1 MRRSHGAFCAWTL
14 ILLLMSPALGESSSM
29 PLEPGDTL
37 PSLAGQ
43 TPSNRSLD
51 LPAAAQGEVAVVIF
65 SFSRAGGHDARNWA
79 QHLSK
84 DYPRLK
90 IYNAIFLESVPR
102 LFRGMVV
109 SGIRSGMPPAVQDRT
124 VILYQQQNSWE
135 QKLHVADENSA
146 VVLVL
151 GRTGLI
157 RYLVS
162 GTFAEAIYARVRE
175 EVGP

>member
-1 MRRSHGAFCAWTL
+1 
-14 ILLLMSPALGESSSM
+14 MSPAWGEGSSV
-29 PLEPGDTL
+29 PLQPGDAL

-43 TPSNRSLD
+43 TLSNRSLH
-51 LPAAAQGEVAVVIF
+51 LPAAASGEVAVVIF
-65 SFSRAGGHDARNWA
+65 SFSRAGGHEARNWA
-79 QHLSK
+79 LHLSK

-109 SGIRSGMPPAVQDRT
+109 SGIRSGMPPSVQDRT

-135 QKLHVADENSA
+135 QKLHLADENSA